1 MLEPD
6 KRRTFPETGPL
17 TDWNSDIVKNALKTP
32 SNYCLKILREGGAAG
47 NLFGDE
53 IIPKMAEMNENEA
66 ERLKYILMRYLKPT
80 ISPNILGELYSFTNT
95 ARLLLSDSYTK
106 DLNIILSD

>member
-47 NLFGDE
+47 NLFGNE
-53 IIPKMAEMNENEA
+53 IIPKMAEMKENEP

-80 ISPNILGELYSFTNT
+80 ISPNILG
-95 ARLLLSDSYTK
+95 K
-106 DLNIILSD
+106 